1 MIISVKE
8 NADGSFF
15 YSYETYRP
23 ENTNKALK
31 RKRITTKPALA
42 GADTSVN
49 VDNSSMDRVSLAEAK
64 GKGDFSISGDKAR
77 WTEDHIDRIMH
88 EYASSDRG

>member
-1 MIISVKE
+1 
-8 NADGSFF
+8 
-15 YSYETYRP
+15 
-23 ENTNKALK
+23 
-31 RKRITTKPALA
+31 
-42 GADTSVN
+42 
-49 VDNSSMDRVSLAEAK
+49 MDRVSLAEAK